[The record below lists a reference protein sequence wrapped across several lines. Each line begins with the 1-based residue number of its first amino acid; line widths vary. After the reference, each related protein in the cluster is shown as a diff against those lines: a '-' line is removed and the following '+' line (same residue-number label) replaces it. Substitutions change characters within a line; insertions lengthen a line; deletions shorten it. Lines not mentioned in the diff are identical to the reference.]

1 MKNNITG
8 LIISAGLSSR
18 MGKFKPLLEYDGKL
32 FLERIIDNL
41 AEVCSKIIIVTGH
54 NFENINNFV
63 SSFYPQNKSITLKF
77 NSDYK
82 TGMFSSLK
90 NGIGGCND
98 EDWILYHFVD
108 QPNLPDK
115 FYTELISQIDRSFD
129 WIQPVIYDKKGHPIL
144 FNYKVIQKIINGDS
158 NSNLRLISQDTS
170 IKKKYWECGYKEI
183 FTDIDT
189 VTDLNN
195 LQKVKQ

>member
-1 MKNNITG
+1 
-8 LIISAGLSSR
+8 
-18 MGKFKPLLEYDGKL
+18 
-32 FLERIIDNL
+32 
-41 AEVCSKIIIVTGH
+41 
-54 NFENINNFV
+54 
-63 SSFYPQNKSITLKF
+63 
-77 NSDYK
+77 
-82 TGMFSSLK
+82 MFSSLK